1 MLRYICCSAVA
12 LFIVAGCGSV
22 ERSGMADSVS
32 VGDVITTQ
40 EALDA
45 RESVATENSVDTTKI
60 SREQEQLFADDAAVQ
75 QSKVSETA
83 GMEYRDM
90 EGMTE

>member
-1 MLRYICCSAVA
+1 MLRYICCSVVV
-12 LFIVAGCGSV
+12 LFILVGCGSA

-45 RESVATENSVDTTKI
+45 CESSASENSIDTTKI
-60 SREQEQLFADDAAVQ
+60 SQEQEQLFADEAAVQ

-83 GMEYRDM
+83 GMEYTDM